1 MTMTVKQ
8 SNSYGKNYLSYVN
21 KSLLRFDVLSAA
33 LGLSGSIYLAAGN
46 SLIAQVL
53 FCLANPILAYN
64 AWKAGSKPSVFLFSA
79 YEFFAFV
86 GVLKCLG
93 VV

>member
-1 MTMTVKQ
+1 MNMTIK
-8 SNSYGKNYLSYVN
+8 NSYRINYLG
-21 KSLLRFDVLSAA
+21 KSDWISAA

-64 AWKAGSKPSVFLFSA
+64 AWKAGSKPSSLLFSA

-86 GVLKCLG
+86 GIFKG
-93 VV
+93 MGWF